1 MIATVGPFALVA
13 GVVRAV
19 DTFVAS
25 VLEALP
31 SIMAA
36 VAFLLVAAV
45 GITGIRALTR
55 RAIDATLPSE
65 EDLVVDLGVLVV
77 TIFLWFGAVLVVLD
91 ILGMGEIAASLGT
104 ATGFIALGISYAL
117 SNVVADTVSGVYLLR
132 DPDFEVGDQ
141 VTTASVTG
149 TVASIGLRKTRLET
163 DDGERVVLANAD
175 VDEKWRRLDSAPI
188 VDEMD

>member
-1 MIATVGPFALVA
+1 MIATVGPFALVD
-13 GVVRAV
+13 GVVRTV
-19 DTFVAS
+19 DTVGAS

-31 SIMAA
+31 SLLAA
-36 VAFLLVAAV
+36 VTFLLVASV
-45 GITGIRALTR
+45 GITVIRALTR
-55 RAIDATLPSE
+55 RAIGAALPPE

-77 TIFLWFGAVLVVLD
+77 TIFLWFGAVLVALD
-91 ILGMGEIAASLGT
+91 ILGLGEIAASLGT

-149 TVASIGLRKTRLET
+149 TVAGIGLRKTRLET
-163 DDGERVVLANAD
+163 DDGERIVLANAD
-175 VDEKWRRLDSAPI
+175 VDEKWRRLDSAPTA
-188 VDEMD
+188 DDGD